1 MDMQVANSA
10 RQTTPERPSEL
21 SFSWLYEQV
30 QVYTSTSIY
39 PKPSRLERWSLWIG
53 VAATALGLTIAALP
67 AVLESAQW
75 MLKVLRLCLVI
86 EIGGFVLSFV
96 LMLSR
101 EGQQY
106 IKPRLTHAMEM
117 DDAFRHWQLLVE
129 RLREYPKDERDHR
142 LRFVNRLRVN
152 MTDRMGL
159 MYGGLQKLG
168 PFPVLIALYLQFRN
182 WKWGDWAGAF
192 DVNLVAG
199 IVIFALVLLY
209 VMGWVFI
216 GMRVRLDTYSNLLE
230 ASLVEATETRD
241 GADPC
246 SKRP

>member
-1 MDMQVANSA
+1 MDMQVADSA
-10 RQTTPERPSEL
+10 PQLTQERQFDLT
-21 SFSWLYEQV
+21 FSWLYEQV
-30 QVYTSTSIY
+30 QAYTSTSIY
-39 PKPSRLERWSLWIG
+39 PKATRLERWSLW
-53 VAATALGLTIAALP
+53 LGLVATGAGLTVAALP
-67 AVLESAQW
+67 AVIEPGLW
-75 MLKVLRLCLVI
+75 MMKALRLCLAI

-106 IKPRLTHAMEM
+106 IKPRLTHAIEM
-117 DDAFRHWQLLVE
+117 DDAFRHWQSMVE
-129 RLREYPKDERDHR
+129 RVREYPKDEREHR

-168 PFPVLIALYLQFRN
+168 PFPVLIAFYLQFRN

-192 DVNLVAG
+192 DVNLVSG
-199 IVIFALVLLY
+199 ILMFALVLLY

-216 GMRVRLDTYSNLLE
+216 GIKVRLDTYANLLE
-230 ASLVEATETRD
+230 ASLAEATEGRE
-241 GADPC
+241 
-246 SKRP
+246 